1 MFSFFFFGTLQDND
15 VRELVVGRSIPRQD
29 IAKAA
34 LRGYRCIRLRSRVQP
49 GIVEDSEGQMQGA
62 LVRHLDVTE
71 AARISHYETGAY
83 DIVLRPVEPLNGGEE
98 KAWIFLSDPNLSVAP
113 GQWKLKNWQLRYKP
127 RSLVVARVWMAQLNH
142 AELAST
148 EADWRKRCL
157 IDSGN

>member
-1 MFSFFFFGTLQDND
+1 
-15 VRELVVGRSIPRQD
+15 
-29 IAKAA
+29 
-34 LRGYRCIRLRSRVQP
+34 
-49 GIVEDSEGQMQGA
+49 MQGA
-62 LVRHLDVTE
+62 LVRHINVTE

-83 DIVLRPVEPLNGGEE
+83 DIVLRPVELLNGGEE

-113 GQWKLKNWQLRYKP
+113 GQWRLKNWQLRYKP

-148 EADWRKRCL
+148 EAEWRKRRL